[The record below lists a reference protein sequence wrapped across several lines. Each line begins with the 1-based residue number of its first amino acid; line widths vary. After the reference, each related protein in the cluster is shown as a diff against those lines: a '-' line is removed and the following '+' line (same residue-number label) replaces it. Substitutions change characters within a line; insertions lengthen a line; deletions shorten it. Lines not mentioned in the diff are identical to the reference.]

1 MAGCVLWRAFPALL
15 VLLLLSACATK
26 ETGKAPAHFRQT
38 DFNRLPGWQSDDPAE
53 ALAAFLRSCTK
64 LTALSPSAAI
74 GPYGKA
80 ADWAAPCASAGAVA
94 PADARRFFESEFVP
108 FQVRAGREPEGLFT
122 GYYEPE
128 LKGSRTR
135 GGAYSVPLLARPA
148 DLVSVDLG
156 QFRSTWKGQRI
167 AGRVAGEGK
176 LVPYPDRRA
185 IEAEAAAATNPL
197 RTPIVFVD
205 DPVDAFFMEI
215 QGSGRI
221 RLPDDSVIRLTFDG
235 QNGLPYTAI
244 GKLMIE
250 RGTLEKGKASM
261 QAIRAWIAQ
270 NPQAGAALMDENTS
284 YIFFKEKPIENPALG
299 PPGAQNV
306 VLTPGRSLAVD
317 LAIHGLGVPVFVAA
331 SPPHEGTPAFQR
343 LMIAQD
349 TGGAIIGPVRGDVFW
364 GSGPV
369 AGETAG
375 LMTSKGQMFVLVPRA
390 IASGFAE
397 TAR

>member
-1 MAGCVLWRAFPALL
+1 
-15 VLLLLSACATK
+15 
-26 ETGKAPAHFRQT
+26 
-38 DFNRLPGWQSDDPAE
+38 
-53 ALAAFLRSCTK
+53 
-64 LTALSPSAAI
+64 
-74 GPYGKA
+74 
-80 ADWAAPCASAGAVA
+80 
-94 PADARRFFESEFVP
+94 VP

-128 LKGSRTR
+128 LRGSRTR
-135 GGAYSVPLLARPA
+135 NGAFTTPLLARPS

-156 QFRSTWKGQRI
+156 QFRPDWRGQRI
-167 AGRVAGEGK
+167 AGRVAAEGK
-176 LVPYPDRRA
+176 LVPYPERRI
-185 IEAEAAAATNPL
+185 IEAEAAGPVSPL

-221 RLPDDSVIRLTFDG
+221 RLPDDRVIRLTFDG
-235 QNGLPYTAI
+235 QNGLPYKAI
-244 GKLMIE
+244 GKLLIE

-261 QAIRAWIAQ
+261 QAIRGWIAQ
-270 NPQAGAALMDENTS
+270 NPEAGAALMDENTS
-284 YIFFKEKPIENPALG
+284 YIFFKEKPIEDPSLG

-317 LAIHGLGVPVFVAA
+317 LAIHGLGVPMFIAA
-331 SPPHEGTPAFQR
+331 SPPQDGTPAFQR

-349 TGGAIIGPVRGDVFW
+349 TGGAIVGPVRGDVFW

-390 IASGFAE
+390 LAAGFAE